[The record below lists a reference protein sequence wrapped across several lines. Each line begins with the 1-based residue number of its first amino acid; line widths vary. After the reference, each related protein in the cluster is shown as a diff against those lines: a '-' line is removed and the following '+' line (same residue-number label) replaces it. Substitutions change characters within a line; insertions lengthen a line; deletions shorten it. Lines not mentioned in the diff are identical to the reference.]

1 MRLDVSVGISQRERL
16 ADWAD
21 FSVQLE
27 AHGVDRIWLIDS
39 QLAMKDVY
47 AGLLAAAL
55 RTERVELGTGVT
67 NLLTRHPTVTAGAI
81 AALAE
86 LSDGRALLGLG
97 AGDSAVRGIGA
108 RPSRVAE
115 VEAAL
120 RFFRDIFAGAAG
132 EWEGRSFELPH
143 AALRIPVQLAVSR
156 PRMCR
161 LAGMLADGAIIMGP
175 VQPDLVAEQVGWVR
189 AGAEEAGR
197 DPSEVELSLVA
208 TMSVA
213 DDLEAA
219 LRDVRSWASAQA
231 RLLADV
237 KELPESLER
246 HRPEL
251 ERAKEA
257 YDFGEHLSTRAGHQE
272 TISDELVSALAIA
285 GTPDECAAK
294 LHGVL
299 DAGIDRLIFPLMGAG
314 RLARLET
321 IRDQV
326 LARLESAARSRHGS
340 DM

>member
-1 MRLDVSVGISQRERL
+1 MKLDVSIGISPRERL
-16 ADWAD
+16 TDWAS
-21 FSVQLE
+21 FSAELE
-27 AHGVDRIWLIDS
+27 RNGVDRIWLIDS

-55 RTERVELGTGVT
+55 HTEHVELGTGVT
-67 NLLTRHPTVTAGAI
+67 NLLTRHPTVTAGAM

-86 LSDGRALLGLG
+86 LSGGRALLGLG

-115 VEAAL
+115 VEQAL
-120 RFFRDIFAGAAG
+120 RFFRAIFEGAAG

-143 AALRIPVQLAVSR
+143 AAAQIPLHVAVSR

-161 LAGMLADGAIIMGP
+161 LAGMLADGAIVMGP
-175 VQPDLVAEQVGWVR
+175 VQPDLVAEQVAWIRG
-189 AGAEEAGR
+189 GAEDAGR

-213 DDLEAA
+213 DELETA
-219 LRDVRSWASAQA
+219 LADVRSWASAQA

-251 ERAKEA
+251 QRAKEA

-285 GTPDECAAK
+285 GPPEQCAGK
-294 LHGVL
+294 LRAVL
-299 DAGIDRLIFPLMGAG
+299 DAGIDRLIFPLMGSG

-321 IRDQV
+321 IREQV
-326 LARLESAARSRHGS
+326 LARLESPARS
-340 DM
+340 